1 MAKIRRNLFL
11 NILWLA
17 IIIGTVVGIIV
28 SLSRLLSH
36 RYIQYK
42 MFRLAGSVLRD
53 SLNEAILFSIIAVL
67 ALFILYILIL
77 YGARFLWNSVFSRI
91 FEFRVKDKNKLKIL
105 ISVIVSVV
113 CFVLGGW
120 SINYYLLPGRFH
132 PISLLGDVGILL
144 LTILLGWI
152 LVKIN
157 WDTFLRTSFLKWTAF
172 VLILLVVLMN
182 IWMFIDNQKGP
193 DSPNVILI
201 SIETTR
207 ADHLGCYGYKRM
219 TSPVIDNLAG
229 EGAMFLN
236 MHVQR
241 GETWPSLTSMMTSLY
256 PVNHGVRHNG
266 HMLPPSKISLA
277 EILKNNKYRCG
288 AFLTN
293 AVYAKWRGFDHKFA
307 NAEESEDD
315 VKATQKAIE
324 WLKDQHDKKLFLWI
338 HYWQPH
344 RPYQPP
350 LPYDRIFDPDYT
362 GRLDGSNY
370 QMNEI
375 TLKKLDLDDADLNH
389 IISLYDGS
397 ILFIDDQIKLLF
409 QTLDDLG
416 IKENSIIIVTADHGE
431 DLYQHNYYFYHS
443 GSVYSSSLRIPFIIK
458 LPDQR
463 MENKKIEEIVQGIDI
478 APTILDLLDI
488 SIPEHFEGQTLK
500 SLILS
505 ESPVTGSGVAYSE
518 WGNKILTIRT
528 DRYRYVYNPTGFHPH
543 PIAEVPE
550 IAYPIDEE
558 ELYDVMADPLESANR
573 VSEKSQIAQDLLKKL
588 SSWNHFE
595 TWLSSEIDT
604 DQKIPEEV
612 LERLRSLG
620 YIK

>member
-1 MAKIRRNLFL
+1 
-11 NILWLA
+11 
-17 IIIGTVVGIIV
+17 
-28 SLSRLLSH
+28 
-36 RYIQYK
+36 
-42 MFRLAGSVLRD
+42 
-53 SLNEAILFSIIAVL
+53 
-67 ALFILYILIL
+67 
-77 YGARFLWNSVFSRI
+77 
-91 FEFRVKDKNKLKIL
+91 
-105 ISVIVSVV
+105 
-113 CFVLGGW
+113 
-120 SINYYLLPGRFH
+120 
-132 PISLLGDVGILL
+132 
-144 LTILLGWI
+144 
-152 LVKIN
+152 
-157 WDTFLRTSFLKWTAF
+157 
-172 VLILLVVLMN
+172 
-182 IWMFIDNQKGP
+182 MFIDNQKDPEG
-193 DSPNVILI
+193 PNVILI

-207 ADHLGCYGYKRM
+207 ADHLGCYGYERM

-229 EGAMFLN
+229 EGATFLN
-236 MHVQR
+236 MYVQR
-241 GETWPSLTSMMTSLY
+241 GETWPALTSMMTSLY

-266 HMLPPSKISLA
+266 HMLSPSKISLA

-324 WLKDQHDKKLFLWI
+324 WLKVQHDKKLFLWI

-409 QTLDDLG
+409 ETLDDLG
-416 IKENSIIIVTADHGE
+416 IKENSIIIVTSDHGE

-443 GSVYSSSLRIPFIIK
+443 GSVYSSSLHVPFIIK
-458 LPDQR
+458 LPYQR
-463 MENKKIEEIVQGIDI
+463 MENKKIDDIVQGIDI

-488 SIPEHFEGQTLK
+488 PIPDHFEGQTLK
-500 SLILS
+500 PLILS
-505 ESPVTGSGVAYSE
+505 ESPVTDSGVAYSE

-558 ELYDVMADPLESANR
+558 ELYDVMADPLESNNR
-573 VSEKSQIAQDLLKKL
+573 VSEKSQTAQDMLKKL
-588 SSWNHFE
+588 SDWKYFE

-604 DQKIPEEV
+604 EQKIPEEV

>member
-1 MAKIRRNLFL
+1 
-11 NILWLA
+11 
-17 IIIGTVVGIIV
+17 
-28 SLSRLLSH
+28 
-36 RYIQYK
+36 
-42 MFRLAGSVLRD
+42 
-53 SLNEAILFSIIAVL
+53 
-67 ALFILYILIL
+67 
-77 YGARFLWNSVFSRI
+77 
-91 FEFRVKDKNKLKIL
+91 
-105 ISVIVSVV
+105 
-113 CFVLGGW
+113 
-120 SINYYLLPGRFH
+120 
-132 PISLLGDVGILL
+132 
-144 LTILLGWI
+144 
-152 LVKIN
+152 
-157 WDTFLRTSFLKWTAF
+157 
-172 VLILLVVLMN
+172 MN
-182 IWMFIDNQKGP
+182 VWMFIDGQKGP
-193 DSPNVILI
+193 EGPNVILI

-207 ADHLGCYGYKRM
+207 ADHLGCYGYERM
-219 TSPVIDNLAG
+219 TSPVIDTLAS

-397 ILFIDDQIKLLF
+397 ILFIDDQIKQVF

-443 GSVYSSSLRIPFIIK
+443 GSVYSSSLHVPFIIK
-458 LPDQR
+458 LPHQLR
-463 MENKKIEEIVQGIDI
+463 ENKKIEDIVQGIDI

-488 SIPEHFEGQTLK
+488 PIPEHFEGQTLK
-500 SLILS
+500 QLILS

-550 IAYPIDEE
+550 IAYPIEEE
-558 ELYDVMADPLESANR
+558 ELYDVIADPLESANR

-595 TWLSSEIDT
+595 TWLSSEIDIE
-604 DQKIPEEV
+604 QKIPEEV